1 MSAATYG
8 MTIAVTEA
16 APTRKNF
23 FALVMYALRES
34 RARQARCE
42 IYRHRHLL
50 ANKWAQDELAS
61 RR

>member
-16 APTRKNF
+16 APTRKDF
-23 FALVMYALRES
+23 FALVMYALRQS
-34 RARQARCE
+34 RAREARRE

-61 RR
+61 RQ